1 MIKVDFKRLPHGMDL
16 ALPSYAT
23 SGSAGMDIR
32 AAEDVVMQPMSV
44 AKIPTGFAIAIPEG
58 YEAQVRSRSGLAL
71 KGVVVMNSPGTID
84 SDFRDEVCVI
94 LANHGTEPFEVKRG
108 ERIAQMVFAPVTRA
122 ELVTVTELDETGRR
136 GGFGSSGVRDSDLE
150 RLLEMARNHQMS
162 DAELEQQAQSW
173 VRGEMGMGADA
184 DEAAYREKLRKVEV

>member
-23 SGSAGMDIR
+23 AGSAGMDIS
-32 AAEDVVMQPMSV
+32 AAEDVVMHPMFV
-44 AKIPTGFAIAIPEG
+44 AKIPTGFSIAIPEG

-108 ERIAQMVFAPVTRA
+108 DRIAQMVFAPVTRA
-122 ELVTVTELDETGRR
+122 ELVTVSELGETGRC
-136 GGFGSSGVRDSDLE
+136 GGFGSTGR
-150 RLLEMARNHQMS
+150 
-162 DAELEQQAQSW
+162 
-173 VRGEMGMGADA
+173 
-184 DEAAYREKLRKVEV
+184 

>member
-23 SGSAGMDIR
+23 AGSAGMDIR
-32 AAEDVVMQPMSV
+32 AAEDVVMQPMSI
-44 AKIPTGFAIAIPEG
+44 AKIPTGFAMAIPEG

-94 LANHGTEPFEVKRG
+94 LANNGAEPFEVKRG
-108 ERIAQMVFAPVTRA
+108 DRIAQMVFAPVTRA
-122 ELVTVTELDETGRR
+122 ELVTVTELDETERR
-136 GGFGSSGVRDSDLE
+136 GGFGSSGVRDSELE
-150 RLLEMARNHQMS
+150 RLLESARNQQMS

-173 VRGEMGMGADA
+173 VRGEMAVGSDA
-184 DEAAYREKLRKVEV
+184 DEAAYREKLRKGEV